1 MGFKERFGQLVKDS
15 GMKGKDIAKG
25 IGISAAEVSKLLK
38 YDREPSAYTL
48 KSISK
53 FFDVS
58 VDWLLELSDTSSI
71 KPVRRAECKK
81 LGLSERAI
89 DVLVEEAKR
98 KNKML
103 SCFKLQGVNMLFE
116 QVEMV
121 AEEDWSILSGLG
133 RLAELINDD
142 VVVSVAGDNSIE
154 LKKAQTPTIN
164 GNELLKDYYISK
176 YIDYICA
183 GLKQLCEQKSN
194 IDKDKVP
201 EIRF

>member
-1 MGFKERFGQLVKDS
+1 
-15 GMKGKDIAKG
+15 
-25 IGISAAEVSKLLK
+25 
-38 YDREPSAYTL
+38 
-48 KSISK
+48 
-53 FFDVS
+53 
-58 VDWLLELSDTSSI
+58 
-71 KPVRRAECKK
+71 
-81 LGLSERAI
+81 
-89 DVLVEEAKR
+89 
-98 KNKML
+98 
-103 SCFKLQGVNMLFE
+103 MLFE